1 MKLYVL
7 ENLCAQ
13 VILGQDFLVR
23 NQKVVF
29 NFGGYRPALIVS
41 SIGSLTSM
49 KVEPPRLFEHLTSN
63 CKPVA
68 VRSRK
73 HTPENKRFIRD
84 EVQRLHAD
92 GIIRPSTSPWR
103 AQVLVTKE
111 TGTHKKR

>member
-1 MKLYVL
+1 
-7 ENLCAQ
+7 
-13 VILGQDFLVR
+13 
-23 NQKVVF
+23 
-29 NFGGYRPALIVS
+29 
-41 SIGSLTSM
+41 M
-49 KVEPPRLFEHLTSN
+49 KVEPPRLFEHVTSN

-111 TGTHKKR
+111 TGTHKKRMCVDYKQTINHFTELDAYPLPDSDDMVCEISQYTWFSTFNLKSA